1 MAQIGDFNAEAV
13 EPNKPFDVLPAGW
26 YPAQIVKSEVKETSK
41 GGQQLAMEARVL
53 EGHEF
58 ENRAIFIRLNL
69 WNSNP
74 KAVEIA
80 QRDLSAICRAVG
92 VLRVDD
98 SEALHMIP
106 LAIKLK
112 VRPAEGSY
120 SESNETCGF
129 DAIAARFPG
138 SMTVVPPP
146 AKAAAPART
155 APPSMPT
162 KAPWKK

>member
-1 MAQIGDFNAEAV
+1 MAQIGDFNAEAI

-26 YPAQIVKSEVKETSK
+26 YPAQIVKSEVKDTSK
-41 GGQQLAMEARVL
+41 GGHQLAMEARVL

-92 VLRVDD
+92 VLRMDD
-98 SEALHMIP
+98 SEVLHMIP
-106 LAIKLK
+106 FAVKLK
-112 VRPAEGSY
+112 IRPAEGTY

-129 DAIAARFPG
+129 DAIAARFPEMG
-138 SMTVVPPP
+138 GG
-146 AKAAAPART
+146 AKPKAAPART
-155 APPSMPT
+155 APASAPA